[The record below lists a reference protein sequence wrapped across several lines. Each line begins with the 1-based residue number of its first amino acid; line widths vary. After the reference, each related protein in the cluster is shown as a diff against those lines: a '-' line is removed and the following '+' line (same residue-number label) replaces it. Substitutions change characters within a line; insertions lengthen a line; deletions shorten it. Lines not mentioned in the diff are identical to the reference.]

1 MAFTTK
7 KSLLAKV
14 RAGDEIS
21 WQDFYNTYKPL
32 IILVGNDCGLTPDE
46 NEELIQTV
54 MCEIFQKNIL
64 NKYDIDNVPD
74 QIVFKHDPAKGR
86 FRYYF
91 KKIVRN
97 HAIKL
102 WHKRYSNKNSSL
114 DSVPEPMSNDEWDAI
129 WNGEWQKHILNSALT
144 ELKLRIQ
151 PGNYAAFEMYV
162 LQDKPVDEIV
172 DLLGISIGAIYTAK
186 SRCLKM
192 LKLIISN
199 LEEK

>member
-7 KSLLAKV
+7 KSLLVKV

-21 WQDFYNTYKPL
+21 WQEFYDTYKPL
-32 IILVGNDCGLTPDE
+32 MILVGNDCGLTTDE
-46 NEELIQTV
+46 NDELVQTV

-64 NKYDIDNVPD
+64 DKYDIDKVPD
-74 QIVFKHDPAKGR
+74 NVIFKYDPAKGR
-86 FRYYF
+86 FRHYL

-102 WHKRYSNKNSSL
+102 WYKRYK
-114 DSVPEPMSNDEWDAI
+114 DVPIESVPEPVSNDEWDAI
-129 WNGEWQKHILNSALT
+129 WNDEWQQHILNSALA

-151 PGNYAAFEMYV
+151 LGNYAAFEMYV
-162 LQDKPVDEIV
+162 FQKMPVEEIA
-172 DLLGISIGAIYTAK
+172 DLLGISIGAVYTAK

-192 LKLIISN
+192 LKLIISK